1 MRHRNNLSVVFCL
14 AVAGLAIVAASLW
27 ACSVPVFRYALERW
41 LADPYQAVIFHR
53 GPLIAGQQAQ
63 AKNLTPDGL
72 AGRIHANVTLRMV
85 NLAQQPDPDALALW
99 QQLKGATLPW
109 LVVRYPGATKVSGVV
124 WSGPLAEPAIQQA
137 LDSPLRR
144 DIVQRLTKGD
154 SVVWV
159 LLEIGDK
166 QKDDEV
172 ANLLKARLTYLTS
185 VLKLPK
191 LDPQDVVSGA
201 EEQLRLAFSVI
212 RLGRKDAAEQAF
224 TNMLL
229 GSEPD
234 LHEIAEPL
242 VFPIFGRGRVLYALA
257 GKGITHENIDQA
269 ASFLIGACSCEVK
282 EQNPGID
289 LLLAADWDKLF
300 KATLAPKDLA
310 SLGSLTGSGANGAT
324 LGKSG
329 KRGEAR
335 SSTTENSG
343 GVEVVSIQPTEPGT
357 PRGPGAGSRLW
368 IGGVAVALLVAAALL
383 KRR

>member
-1 MRHRNNLSVVFCL
+1 MLPRNSLLRVLSLVVTL
-14 AVAGLAIVAASLW
+14 SAVITASLW

-41 LADPYQAVIFHR
+41 LSDPYQAVVFHR
-53 GPLIAGQQAQ
+53 GPLTTAQQAQ
-63 AKNLTPDGL
+63 VKNLTPDGL
-72 AGRIHANVTLRMV
+72 AGRIHANVFARTVDLD
-85 NLAQQPDPDALALW
+85 QKPDADSLTLW
-99 QQLKGATLPW
+99 QQLKGAAVPW
-109 LVVRYPGATKVSGVV
+109 LVVRYPGATKVPGVV
-124 WSGPLAEPAIQQA
+124 WSGPLTEPTIQQA

-144 DIVQRLTKGD
+144 DIVQRLTKAD

-159 LLEIGDK
+159 LLEIGD
-166 QKDDEV
+166 QQRDD
-172 ANLLKARLTYLTS
+172 AAASLLQARLTYLTS

-201 EEQLRLAFSVI
+201 EAQLRLAFSTV
-212 RLGRKDAAEQAF
+212 RLSRTNAAEQAF
-224 TNMLL
+224 ANMLL

-282 EQNPGID
+282 EQNPGVD

-300 KATLAPKDLA
+300 KATLAPDKDLS
-310 SLGSLTGSGANGAT
+310 SLPGLTASGA
-324 LGKSG
+324 
-329 KRGEAR
+329 
-335 SSTTENSG
+335 
-343 GVEVVSIQPTEPGT
+343 VEVVSIQPTAET
-357 PRGPGAGSRLW
+357 TTRGPGAGSRLW
-368 IGGVAVALLVAAALL
+368 IGGAAVALLVAAAALL